1 MPVPCGTNWDGRTG
15 TKGPLLKKP
24 GKHPAK
30 FDHHMS
36 SSIFLGHTATDNNV
50 YYQDNKTRRI
60 KIATHVQFDEASVTL
75 PRSEVSPAM
84 IQLQDLGV
92 PKDNNQDASIDP
104 GTNLQ
109 KERQSD
115 VLRVHPLSDKAT
127 LPQGATKQQRRV

>member
-1 MPVPCGTNWDGRTG
+1 
-15 TKGPLLKKP
+15 
-24 GKHPAK
+24 
-30 FDHHMS
+30 MS